1 MNPET
6 YALLF
11 AALLFLIALPHR
23 KGPQT
28 SE

>member
-11 AALLFLIALPHR
+11 AALLFVIALPHR
-23 KGPQT
+23 KRPLPV
-28 SE
+28 E